1 MSSSAPLPDPD
12 DSSYDLAQQDEDLSP
27 VLPVPL
33 VAPVAADPGDDS
45 ILVIAA
51 EDEESEVQDA
61 VPLGETLAS
70 AAPAPSHPPLLDL
83 SPLDLPTLD
92 ATHSHNKEKAAA
104 VLAAILVHVLL
115 ALALG
120 VLIVVVPGPPTSE
133 ITAIAAPVTQEVLP
147 TTNKIAEPPP
157 QQTAPQMASS
167 LKFVTAAN
175 ASAVPMPSVEFD
187 PNATSLD
194 LGTTMG
200 TFNSNFASTGTGSVM
215 MFGKQIKGRSISV
228 VMDVSGS
235 MTDYLPIVAKEL
247 DKVAPGSNLVLFSGC
262 GLLREPDNV
271 DRELY
276 TFAQEGKRF
285 EKQFG
290 PEIFQQM
297 SQRKKTYIIKA
308 RNINHAQTALLSR
321 RAMMADTVYW
331 FADFQ
336 DAVDM
341 GVMNELVDIFKAKNK
356 KIYIHA
362 VRRGN
367 SFDPV
372 SEHLVKPLG
381 GEVIESKVK

>member
-1 MSSSAPLPDPD
+1 MSLPPPPEPD
-12 DSSYDLAQQDEDLSP
+12 DFVHEVQLDDEIAP

-33 VAPVAADPGDDS
+33 VAPVAEIPGDES
-45 ILVIAA
+45 IAVAQE
-51 EDEESEVQDA
+51 EDGEGEPIDA
-61 VPLGETLAS
+61 VALAETDSLTHQPLV
-70 AAPAPSHPPLLDL
+70 DL

-92 ATHSHNKEKAAA
+92 SNSSHNKEKAAA
-104 VLAAILVHVLL
+104 IIAAVVVHLVLALV
-115 ALALG
+115 LG
-120 VLIVVVPGPPTSE
+120 VLIVVVPGPPASE
-133 ITAIAAPVTQEVLP
+133 ITAISAPATQEQLP
-147 TTNKIAEPPP
+147 TVNKIAEPPP
-157 QQTAPQMASS
+157 QQAAPQMASS
-167 LKFVTAAN
+167 LKFVTATN

-200 TFNSNFASTGTGSVM
+200 SFNSNFASTGTGSVM
-215 MFGKQIKGRSISV
+215 MFGKQIKTRSISV

-235 MTDYLPIVAKEL
+235 MTAYLPIVAKEL

-262 GLLREPDNV
+262 GLLKEPENV

-290 PEIFQQM
+290 PEIYKQL
-297 SQRKKTYIIKA
+297 SERKKTYIIKA

-341 GVMNELVDIFKAKNK
+341 GVMNDLVETFKAKNK

-372 SEHLVKPLG
+372 SEHLVKPLK
-381 GEVIESKVK
+381 GEVIESKVN

>member
-1 MSSSAPLPDPD
+1 MSTTQPEPEDFAHEALPDD
-12 DSSYDLAQQDEDLSP
+12 DIVP
-27 VLPVPL
+27 VLPIPL
-33 VAPVAADPGDDS
+33 AAPVAENPGDDAEVV
-45 ILVIAA
+45 LVAEEE
-51 EDEESEVQDA
+51 EDEPSTA
-61 VPLGETLAS
+61 VALPEPDDLTHTPMVSLA
-70 AAPAPSHPPLLDL
+70 
-83 SPLDLPTLD
+83 PLDLPAIDGTS
-92 ATHSHNKEKAAA
+92 SHNKEKAAA
-104 VLAAILVHVLL
+104 IIAAVVVHLVLAIV
-115 ALALG
+115 LG
-120 VLIVVVPGPPTSE
+120 VLIVVVPGPPSSE
-133 ITAIAAPVTQEVLP
+133 ITAIAAPATQEQLP
-147 TTNKIAEPPP
+147 TVNKIAEPPP
-157 QQTAPQMASS
+157 QQSAPQMASS
-167 LKFVTAAN
+167 LKFVTATN

-200 TFNSNFASTGTGSVM
+200 SFNSNFASTGTGSVM
-215 MFGKQIKGRSISV
+215 MFGKQIKTRSISV

-235 MTDYLPIVAKEL
+235 MTAFLPIVAKEL

-262 GLLREPDNV
+262 GLLKEPENV

-276 TFAQEGKRF
+276 TFAQEGARF

-290 PEIFQQM
+290 PEIFKQM
-297 SQRKKTYIIKA
+297 SERKKTYIIKA
-308 RNINHAQTALLSR
+308 RSINHAQTALLSR

-341 GVMNELVDIFKAKNK
+341 GVMNDLVETFKAKNK

-381 GEVIESKVK
+381 GEVIESKVN